1 MTIKHRILLL
11 GIVASVLFLVLGSY
25 NLIQERGM
33 KDSLHTLYAD
43 RLVPAVDQIGPVIRY
58 LNRARLDLQLGAQHD
73 PAASLA
79 KFHTS
84 HGVERHTNNLGEYIP
99 KIENAWKAF
108 MATVLTPEE
117 AALAKQIEGELNKAV
132 AALKTGQ
139 AALNSGDYEKAAFAG
154 TASFEKALDVTPKL
168 LDELNHMQLQIA
180 KNEFEQAVAAYNQS
194 FMLNI
199 VLIIIGLLVL
209 VGVAYNLLRAVLVP
223 MHELVAVAQAAGQGR
238 FDGRVATVN
247 HDEVGEASRA
257 FNGLMG
263 SLQSAVKEVN
273 TVMNAV
279 AQGDFAQ
286 RVTADLPGE
295 LGEMKHGVNAS
306 AQSVSFTMDELGK
319 VMAGLSA
326 GNFSV
331 RMDERVAPAFR
342 AQVDGAMGS
351 LQQIVADINA
361 AMEQVAKGELN
372 AQVRASAQGS
382 LAQLKDNIN
391 ATVAGLASILGDVT
405 NTVNAQ
411 AQGDLTV
418 RVTAKACGSFDV
430 LKEAVNT
437 SATQMEQAVGA
448 AIAAAHSVTQSS
460 SEVAQGSMDLS
471 SRTQEQAASLEETTS
486 AMEQTLA
493 SVNTTRAGIVQAE
506 KISHD
511 QQQSREESQRV
522 MVKTIEA
529 MQGITQSSEQI
540 GSIVT
545 LIDSIA
551 FQTNLLALNAAV
563 EAARAGEHGR
573 GFAVVAS
580 EVRALAGKSADAAKD
595 IKGLIEASV
604 RQVREGSDLIQQVS
618 HSLDA
623 IGAGTSQMQST
634 IIEISRAAGEQVKA
648 IEMVNTSLSAID
660 SATQQ
665 NAALVEQTSA
675 SADGM
680 RHQASD
686 LTQLMSRFKVAQQQV
701 SAGQGARRSVPSSAG
716 VAPRARPSLPA
727 PKQSSSDEWGEF

>member
-25 NLIQERGM
+25 NLIQERNM
-33 KDSLHTLYAD
+33 KASMASIYAD
-43 RLVPAVDQIGPVIRY
+43 RLVPAVDQLGPVIRY
-58 LNRARLDLQLGAQHD
+58 LNRARLDLQLGGQHD
-73 PAASLA
+73 PAGSMV
-79 KFHTS
+79 KYHS
-84 HGVERHTNNLGEYIP
+84 NHGVERHTNNLGEYIP
-99 KIENAWKAF
+99 KIENAWKAY
-108 MATVLTPEE
+108 MATYLTPEE
-117 AALAKQIEGELNKAV
+117 AELAKRVEVELVKSI
-132 AALKTGQ
+132 AALKVGQ
-139 AALNSGDYEKAAFAG
+139 AALTTGDYEKAAFAG
-154 TASFEKALDVTPKL
+154 TASFEKALDVAPKL
-168 LDELNHMQLQIA
+168 LDELNHLQLQIA
-180 KNEFEQAVAAYNQS
+180 KSEFEQAVAAYNQS

-199 VLIIIGLLVL
+199 VLIVIGLLVL

-247 HDEVGEASRA
+247 DDEVGEASRA

-286 RVTADLPGE
+286 RVTTDLPGE
-295 LGEMKHGVNAS
+295 LGDMKAGVNAS
-306 AQSVSFTMDELGK
+306 ADSVAFTMNELGK

-326 GNFSV
+326 GDFGV
-331 RMDERVAPAFR
+331 RMDNRVSPAFR

-372 AQVRASAQGS
+372 AQVRATAQGS
-382 LAQLKDNIN
+382 LAQLKENIN
-391 ATVAGLASILGDVT
+391 ATVAGLSSILGDVT

-411 AQGDLTV
+411 AQGDLTA
-418 RVTAKACGSFDV
+418 RVVAKACGSFDL
-430 LKEAVNT
+430 LKESVNA
-437 SATQMEQAVGA
+437 SAMQMEQAVGS
-448 AIAAAHSVTQSS
+448 AIAAAHSVTLNAD
-460 SEVAQGSMDLS
+460 EVAQGSMDLS
-471 SRTQEQAASLEETTS
+471 NRTQEQAASLEETAS

-493 SVNTTRAGIVQAE
+493 SVNTTRAGIAQAE
-506 KISHD
+506 KVSAD
-511 QQQSREESQRV
+511 QQASREQSQAI
-522 MVKTIEA
+522 MVKTVEA
-529 MQGITQSSEQI
+529 MQGITHSSEQI
-540 GSIVT
+540 GNIVT

-623 IGAGTSQMQST
+623 IGAGTTQMQST
-634 IIEISRAAGEQVKA
+634 IVEIARAAGEQVKA
-648 IEMVNTSLSAID
+648 IEQVNASLSSID

-675 SADGM
+675 AADGM
-680 RHQASD
+680 KHQASD
-686 LTQLMSRFKVAQQQV
+686 LTQLMSRFKVSHAV
-701 SAGQGARRSVPSSAG
+701 GAAPSRSAYKPSVTSKPTARTA
-716 VAPRARPSLPA
+716 LPA
-727 PKQSSSDEWGEF
+727 PKKASSEEWGEF